1 MGQGIDWC
9 VKTAEIQAS
18 NSLQMDWDA
27 ALAVDIG
34 FATVAGQHQ
43 QDQSRNTSSSSVP
56 TVIARTFSFSLME
69 QVYALNADVNS
80 DGANDFILIKWD
92 YCH

>member
-1 MGQGIDWC
+1 

-27 ALAVDIG
+27 ALAADID
-34 FATVAGQHQ
+34 FVTAAGRKQ
-43 QDQSRNTSSSSVP
+43 QDQNRNTNSSYVP
-56 TVIARTFSFSLME
+56 TVTVRTFSFFLME
-69 QVYALNADVNS
+69 QVYAHNADGS
-80 DGANDFILIKWD
+80 SSGASEFFLLKWD

>member
-1 MGQGIDWC
+1 
-9 VKTAEIQAS
+9 VKTAEIPAF

-27 ALAVDIG
+27 ALAAVID
-34 FATVAGQHQ
+34 FATAAGQHQ

-56 TVIARTFSFSLME
+56 TVIVRIFNFSLME
-69 QVYALNADVNS
+69 QVYALNADVSS
-80 DGANDFILIKWD
+80 DGASEIFLLKWD